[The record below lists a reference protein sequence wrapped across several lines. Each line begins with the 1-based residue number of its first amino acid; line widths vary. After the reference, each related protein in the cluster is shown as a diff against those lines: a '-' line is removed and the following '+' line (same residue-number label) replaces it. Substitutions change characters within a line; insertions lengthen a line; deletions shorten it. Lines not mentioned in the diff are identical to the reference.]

1 MTLLD
6 QERKINTLAG
16 LLLYPPGTE
25 WDSSQGVKIVYNYV
39 DTKMKLKL
47 MLSRV
52 RLRVQEQALVVLP
65 GPET

>member
-25 WDSSQGVKIVYNYV
+25 WDSSLRVIEFIIMWTQR
-39 DTKMKLKL
+39 MKL
-47 MLSRV
+47 ML
-52 RLRVQEQALVVLP
+52 LRVQALVVLP
-65 GPET
+65 GPDT